1 MLRLIFFIPVLV
13 ISTTISAILALLV
26 GLLNPY
32 GRYATAV
39 FRGWARSLLLA
50 AGIKPEISGLENIEP
65 EKSYILIANHQSHMD
80 IPVLSCVLPVP
91 LRIIAKKEL
100 FKIPFLGWGM
110 KGVGMLSIDR
120 SNRKKSIDT
129 LKEAEEIIK
138 THVLSILAFPE
149 GTRSDDGKI
158 HPFKKGPFILAI
170 NTGLPLLPV
179 SVSGTRKITPKGKIS
194 IHPGRVKVIIHP
206 PVSTDNLTLGDRHK
220 LVEDFQ
226 KTIQKGFI
234 ENYE

>member
-1 MLRLIFFIPVLV
+1 MSSPNGRL
-13 ISTTISAILALLV
+13 T
-26 GLLNPY
+26 
-32 GRYATAV
+32 
-39 FRGWARSLLLA
+39 
-50 AGIKPEISGLENIEP
+50 
-65 EKSYILIANHQSHMD
+65 
-80 IPVLSCVLPVP
+80 CVLPVP

>member
-39 FRGWARSLLLA
+39 LRGWARSLLLA

-80 IPVLSCVLPVP
+80 IPVLTCVLPVP

>member
-50 AGIKPEISGLENIEP
+50 AGIKLEISGLENIEP

-80 IPVLSCVLPVP
+80 IPVLTCVLPVP

-234 ENYE
+234 ENFE

>member
-26 GLLNPY
+26 GLFNPY

-39 FRGWARSLLLA
+39 FRGWARSLLLT
-50 AGIKPEISGLENIEP
+50 AGIKLEISGLENIEP
-65 EKSYILIANHQSHMD
+65 EKSYILIANHQSQMD
-80 IPVLSCVLPVP
+80 IPVLTCVLPVP

-194 IHPGRVKVIIHP
+194 IHSGRVKVIIHP

>member
-65 EKSYILIANHQSHMD
+65 EESYILIANHQSHMD
-80 IPVLSCVLPVP
+80 IPVLTCVLPVP

>member
-50 AGIKPEISGLENIEP
+50 AGIKLEISGLENIEP

-80 IPVLSCVLPVP
+80 IPVLTCVLPVP

-194 IHPGRVKVIIHP
+194 INPGRVKVMIHP
-206 PVSTDNLTLGDRHK
+206 PISTDDLTLGDRHK

-226 KTIQKGFI
+226 KTIEKGFI

>member
-80 IPVLSCVLPVP
+80 IPVLTCVLPVP

-158 HPFKKGPFILAI
+158 HLFKKGPFILAI

>member
-50 AGIKPEISGLENIEP
+50 AGIKLEISGLENIEP

-80 IPVLSCVLPVP
+80 IPVLTCVLPVP

>member
-50 AGIKPEISGLENIEP
+50 AGIKLEISGLENIEP

-80 IPVLSCVLPVP
+80 IPVLTCVLSVP